1 MSGGMEA
8 RQLTLSIPRFEANI
22 LWGGLKIWCVLK
34 KSMVAKDV
42 SRFQKNILK
51 TNDLSWE
58 NDELFNFVGEKR
70 TQIKACAGEDL
81 SPGV

>member
-51 TNDLSWE
+51 TNDLS
-58 NDELFNFVGEKR
+58 
-70 TQIKACAGEDL
+70 
-81 SPGV
+81 